1 VFPPNKLIAL
11 IILCLSPFVAI
22 ANQPLVADVSYDNG
36 VYSSS
41 LSANI
46 HAQRNAVYQLLTAY
60 DSLNTFS
67 RLIYKSQ
74 LLSNGN
80 LLINIRHCFFIIC
93 FDKRLTLSLNVSA
106 SAVIAHVVPEHS
118 DFKSG
123 LLKWQLSDSQAGT
136 FIRFSGKLAPDFWVP
151 PIIGPILIKNKLR
164 SEATYSFKQLEH
176 LSQAN
181 NDPQKKAP

>member
-1 VFPPNKLIAL
+1 MFQPNSVIAL
-11 IILCLSPFVAI
+11 LILFFVPFA
-22 ANQPLVADVSYDNG
+22 AASNQPLIVNVSHENG

-41 LSANI
+41 LSTSI
-46 HAQRNAVYQLLTAY
+46 DAQRDDVYSLLTAY
-60 DSLNTFS
+60 DNLPSFS
-67 RLIYKSQ
+67 RLIYKSRSLTNGH
-74 LLSNGN
+74 LL
-80 LLINIRHCFFIIC
+80 LKLKACFIIIC
-93 FDKRLTLSLNVSA
+93 FDKQLTLSLKISKNAIVGY
-106 SAVIAHVVPEHS
+106 VIPDHS

-164 SEATYSFKQLEH
+164 SEAKYSFKQLEH